1 MAERQALKS
10 RSRDRDD
17 DRDERRSSRP
27 RDRDDDRPRS
37 GGGLKRS
44 SRSGGGKWGGYQ
56 ERTREQL
63 KARAEQTGGKF
74 DTYFQNGIE
83 IYRPKDGENT
93 IRYLPPGWSP
103 AEHYGFDVWVHSFI
117 GQDGSSYLCLD
128 RMKKEH
134 CPICAAS
141 KEAKDAGD
149 EDEAKQLSATK
160 RVIAW
165 VLDRNENVGRDG
177 PKPRVYSQSWS
188 FDRDIA
194 ALCDTKKGAIY
205 IDNEEEGYDV
215 SFRKT
220 GKALNTRYIGVQI
233 DRDPSPVCEDP
244 DEQLAVLDYISEN
257 PLPDIL
263 KFFSAEHLQKVIE
276 GTSEP
281 KDEDLDDEKDRG
293 RGRSRD
299 RDDDRP
305 TRRRTS
311 RDRDEVDERSA
322 RRTTRERDRDEEE
335 EAPRERTHRGRD
347 DAREEEDRPR
357 GRGRSTRDDREEDE
371 QAPRSRRG
379 RDEADEPDEKPRRTS
394 SRDAEADD
402 RPARRR
408 SRDEDDDKP
417 SRTRGRASSRDE
429 VDEPE
434 SYEED
439 AVEEPEDEPEDRP
452 TRRRR

>member
-1 MAERQALKS
+1 MAQRQALKS

-17 DRDERRSSRP
+17 DRDERRSSRS

-44 SRSGGGKWGGYQ
+44 SRGGGAKWGGYQ
-56 ERTREQL
+56 ERTREQV

-83 IYRPKDGENT
+83 IYRAKDGENT

-149 EDEAKQLSATK
+149 DEEAKQLSATK

-244 DEQLAVLDYISEN
+244 DEQLAVLDYITEN

-263 KFFSAEHLQKVIE
+263 KFFSAEHLQKVID
-276 GTSEP
+276 GSSEP
-281 KDEDLDDEKDRG
+281 KDEDLDDKDDRG
-293 RGRSRD
+293 GGRSRD

-305 TRRRTS
+305 ARRRTS
-311 RDRDEVDERSA
+311 RDRDEEERPA
-322 RRTTRERDRDEEE
+322 RRTRERDRDEEE
-335 EAPRERTHRGRD
+335 EEPRGRVHRGRD
-347 DAREEEDRPR
+347 DTREEEDRPR
-357 GRGRSTRDDREEDE
+357 GRSRTTRDDREEDE
-371 QAPRSRRG
+371 PAPRSRRG
-379 RDEADEPDEKPRRTS
+379 RDEEDEPDEKPRRTS
-394 SRDAEADD
+394 SRDAEDDD

-417 SRTRGRASSRDE
+417 SRTRGRTSSRDE

-434 SYEED
+434 SYEEE
-439 AVEEPEDEPEDRP
+439 AVEEPEDEPDDRP